1 MGTPERGPTPV
12 TFMEETVMAEFDPR
26 THALVGASGRLSVP
40 QDDEVTRKLL
50 MLIEGECEGLGPSK
64 AAKKYGFSRQ
74 RYFQI
79 RTAYA
84 ESGAAALQSKKRGP
98 RTNYR
103 RTSEVVRQVIRYRF
117 LDPKA
122 SAEVIA
128 QKLCQSGWTISIRSV
143 QRVIEDFGLQK
154 KTLPL
159 LSPG

>member
-1 MGTPERGPTPV
+1 
-12 TFMEETVMAEFDPR
+12 MAEFDPR
-26 THALVGASGRLSVP
+26 CHDLVGASGRLPVP
-40 QDDEVTRKLL
+40 ADDEITRKLS

-64 AAKKYGFSRQ
+64 AARKFGFSRQ

-79 RTAYA
+79 RAAFT
-84 ESGAAALQSKKRGP
+84 ELGARALQSQKRGP

-103 RTSEVVRQVIRYRF
+103 RTAEVVRQVIRYRF

-154 KTLPL
+154 KT
-159 LSPG
+159 STDFVRRMN

>member
-1 MGTPERGPTPV
+1 
-12 TFMEETVMAEFDPR
+12 MAEFDPR